1 MTTLTKRDAI
11 ESAMSIADAVA
22 QGRVSP
28 SALETAAVAQ
38 CRALF
43 GTVVGDGDPL
53 WDLQLDVARQ
63 VLGLDGIPAAE
74 LSEWLAVA
82 RHRAGEPVGQP
93 DADQTPPEV
102 ETLPSVAL
110 SAESADAEPEP
121 PAESEPAPVTPQ
133 SPQRQRRA
141 DRYDALAG
149 WSPGSTRRN

>member
-22 QGRVSP
+22 QGRETP
-28 SALETAAVAQ
+28 AALETAAVAQ

-43 GTVVGDGDPL
+43 GTVVGEGDPL

-93 DADQTPPEV
+93 DTDETPPEV
-102 ETLPSVAL
+102 ETIPSVAL
-110 SAESADAEPEP
+110 SAESADPEP
-121 PAESEPAPVTPQ
+121 PADAEPVVPAAPP
-133 SPQRQRRA
+133 RRA
-141 DRYDALAG
+141 GRYDALSS

>member
-28 SALETAAVAQ
+28 AALETVAVAQ
-38 CRALF
+38 CRELF
-43 GTVVGDGDPL
+43 GTVVGEGDPL

-63 VLGLDGIPAAE
+63 VLGVDGIPAAE

-82 RHRAGEPVGQP
+82 RQRAGEPVGQP
-93 DADQTPPEV
+93 DADEAPPEV

-121 PAESEPAPVTPQ
+121 VADAEPEPVVPAAPP
-133 SPQRQRRA
+133 RRA
-141 DRYDALAG
+141 DLYDALAG
-149 WSPGSTRRN
+149 WSPGGTRRSP